1 MKRLYFFRSTLHRFS
16 RSYFSSEIRI
26 QMNETKDFFPI
37 RGVPEFTNGKFTV
50 FEYQQE
56 PVKVDEQGEYQ
67 RLPQVPYEIKE
78 NALKGFVYTF
88 FLTILGRLASNWSL
102 KFMTTGTTFFPI
114 IPAGVF
120 TYFYGRSLWYMYNS
134 VTAVHLKEDGKTIVL
149 TFKNNLQSPIEVEIS
164 RITKKKEENFL
175 MECYTEPFLFPIQVD
190 YTDKY
195 GPYSL
200 RNKRTFYLYG
210 DSHSCIKHGEILR
223 AVLNS
228 QNIKTK

>member
-1 MKRLYFFRSTLHRFS
+1 MRKINLRSTFNKIS
-16 RSYFSSEIRI
+16 RSFFSTEIRI
-26 QMNETKDFFPI
+26 KAHETKEFFPI

-50 FEYQQE
+50 FEYQPE

-78 NALKGFVYTF
+78 FALKGTLYTF
-88 FLTILGRLASNWSL
+88 FLTVFGRFSSNWSTS
-102 KFMTTGTTFFPI
+102 FITTGTTFFPI
-114 IPAGVF
+114 IPATIF
-120 TYFYGRSLWYMYNS
+120 TYLYGRALWSMYNCITS
-134 VTAVHLKEDGKTIVL
+134 VNLKEDGKTVIF

-164 RITKKKEENFL
+164 KITKKKEENFL

-190 YTDKY
+190 YTDIY
-195 GPYSL
+195 GQYSL

-223 AVLNS
+223 AILNS
-228 QNIKTK
+228 KNIKVK